1 MATHKSSSVTID
13 EYQFPKGSK
22 QVGTLVCAVLMA
34 LSTKRRFI
42 EPGSLLHDQVLAR
55 GGAKVVQYSKHVQNF
70 LFYFLF
76 GAHGVETVHFAL
88 TKLKRHKVKA
98 LSLLWLKWIVTAF
111 VGGTF
116 AIQHFDEVVEAKEI
130 KTIKEI

>member
-1 MATHKSSSVTID
+1 MATHKASSVTID
-13 EYQFPKGSK
+13 EYKFPRGSK
-22 QVGTLVCAVLMA
+22 QFGTLVCGVLMA
-34 LSTKRRFI
+34 LSTKRKYI

-55 GGAKVVQYSKHVQNF
+55 GGAKTIQYSKYVQNF

-76 GAHGVETVHFAL
+76 GAHGIETVHFAL
-88 TKLKRHKVKA
+88 TKLKRHNVKF
-98 LSLLWLKWIVTAF
+98 LSFVWLKWVVTAF